1 MTFIWPTLLLLMV
14 LIPLGVWAFAM
25 LERRRRRRIAG
36 YGMLT
41 RLAGEGGG
49 AGSSGSPAAGDA
61 RAVRSSAAARWRR
74 RVPAACLILGLTLVV
89 LAIARPQAVVSVP
102 RVEGTVILAF
112 DVSNSM
118 AATDLSPTRM
128 EAAKA
133 AALTFVQRQ
142 PPTVRIGV
150 VAFSDTGFSIQVP
163 TDDQAQITAAIQR
176 LQPER
181 GTAIARGILAS
192 LSAIATDAAGPGAGY
207 YTNRPPGA
215 SPAPTPTP
223 VPAGSFKDAVIV
235 LLTDGENNQ
244 NPDPLE
250 AAKTAADQGVRIYTV
265 GIGTAAGS
273 DLDIDG
279 FRVHSQLDEAMLKQ
293 IASLTNGTYYG
304 AADPGAFDAVYQGVQ
319 TRLVI
324 RPEPMEVTSLFAGA
338 GLLVLLVGGAAS
350 LVWLGRAP

>member
-1 MTFIWPTLLLLMV
+1 MTFLWPSLLLLLV
-14 LIPLGVWAFAM
+14 LIPLGLWVFVAQ
-25 LERRRRRRIAG
+25 ERRRRRRIAG

-49 AGSSGSPAAGDA
+49 AGPAGSAAN
-61 RAVRSSAAARWRR
+61 RSSAARWRR
-74 RVPAACLILGLTLVV
+74 RVPAACLVLGLTLVV
-89 LAIARPQAVVSVP
+89 FAIARPQAVVSVP

-118 AATDLSPTRM
+118 AATDLAPTRM

-133 AALTFVQRQ
+133 AALAFVQHQ

-163 TDDQAQITAAIQR
+163 TDDPAQITAAIQR

-192 LSAIATDAAGPGAGY
+192 LTAIATDAAGPGAGY
-207 YTNRPPGA
+207 YTNPSLGG
-215 SPAPTPTP
+215 SPAPSPTP

-250 AAKTAADQGVRIYTV
+250 AAKAAADQGVRIYTV

-273 DLDIDG
+273 DLDIEG
-279 FRVHSQLDEAMLKQ
+279 FKVHSQLDEAMLKQ
-293 IASLTNGTYYG
+293 IASVTNGTYYA

>member
-1 MTFIWPTLLLLMV
+1 MTFIWPTLLVLLV
-14 LIPLGVWAFAM
+14 LIPLGIWVFAT

-49 AGSSGSPAAGDA
+49 VPEPGSRP
-61 RAVRSSAAARWRR
+61 RATERWRR
-74 RVPAACLILGLTLVV
+74 RVPAACPVLGLTLVI

-112 DVSNSM
+112 DVSGSM
-118 AATDLSPTRM
+118 AATDLAPTRM

-133 AALTFVQRQ
+133 AALAFVRHQ

-163 TDDQAQITAAIQR
+163 TDDPVQVTAAIQR

-181 GTAIARGILAS
+181 GTAIARGILSS
-192 LSAIATDAAGPGAGY
+192 LTTIATDEAGPGAGF
-207 YTNRPPGA
+207 YTNRSPGT

-223 VPAGSFKDAVIV
+223 VPGGSFKSAVIV

-250 AAKTAADQGVRIYTV
+250 AAKAAADQGVRIYTV
-265 GIGTAAGS
+265 GIGTTGGS
-273 DLDIDG
+273 TLDIEG
-279 FRVHSQLDEAMLKQ
+279 FKVHSQLDEAMLKQ
-293 IASLTNGTYYG
+293 IADVTHGTYYA
-304 AADPGAFDAVYQGVQ
+304 AADPSAFDAVYQGVE

-338 GLLVLLVGGAAS
+338 GLLALLVGGAAS